1 VNRYVALDV
10 LTVVTCSSVGTV
22 ESADDPIAP
31 DAADDIG
38 GGATAPLATVEPLIA
53 GGAVAVATTLSCPPR
68 PVEMEAFRGVGN
80 NIGVTATTRAVRSN
94 AIESLLSIYGTG
106 SKPPGRKG

>member
-1 VNRYVALDV
+1 MNRYVALDV
-10 LTVVTCSSVGTV
+10 LSVVTCSSVGTV
-22 ESADDPIAP
+22 ESADDPTAA
-31 DAADDIG
+31 DADDIG

-68 PVEMEAFRGVGN
+68 PVEVEAFRGVGN